1 MFAGMT
7 SEDARPV
14 LRGKRFYLRPPLAS
28 DWRMW
33 AEVRAESREFLE
45 KWEPTWPAD
54 ALSRL
59 GFRRRIRLYQ
69 RDARAD
75 QAYAFFVFSGGD
87 DQLVGGITY
96 SNIRRGVTQSA
107 SAGYWVGRRF
117 ARQGVMSAAIC
128 LTLDWAFGEM
138 GLHRVEAACLPEN
151 IPSADLLLKC
161 GFTEEGYARRYLRI
175 NGRWQDHR
183 LFAILE
189 TDPRPTFD

>member
-14 LRGKRFYLRPPLAS
+14 LKGPRFYLRPPVPG

-69 RDARAD
+69 RDARVLA
-75 QAYAFFVFSGGD
+75 APGFVPGRFSSVRSTVRVVDG
-87 DQLVGGITY
+87 Q
-96 SNIRRGVTQSA
+96 R
-107 SAGYWVGRRF
+107 WVVVF
-117 ARQGVMSAAIC
+117 
-128 LTLDWAFGEM
+128 
-138 GLHRVEAACLPEN
+138 
-151 IPSADLLLKC
+151 DLC
-161 GFTEEGYARRYLRI
+161 R
-175 NGRWQDHR
+175 
-183 LFAILE
+183 
-189 TDPRPTFD
+189 

>member
-14 LRGKRFYLRPPLAS
+14 LKGPRFYLRPPVPG

-75 QAYAFFVFSGGD
+75 LAYAFFIFSRDD
-87 DQLVGGITY
+87 DQLMGGITY
-96 SNIRRGVTQSA
+96 SNVRRGVTQSA

-117 ARQGVMSAAIC
+117 ARQGVMAAAIS

-138 GLHRVEAACLPEN
+138 GLHRIEAACLPEN
-151 IPSADLLLKC
+151 QPSADLLRKC

-175 NGRWQDHR
+175 NGRWQDHL
-183 LFAILE
+183 LFAILDS
-189 TDPRPTFD
+189 DPLPEFT

>member
-189 TDPRPTFD
+189 TDPRPSFE

>member
-14 LRGKRFYLRPPLAS
+14 LRGKRFYLRPPLAA

-45 KWEPTWPAD
+45 MWEPTWPAD

-75 QAYAFFVFSGGD
+75 QAYAFFIFSEAD
-87 DQLVGGITY
+87 NQLVGGITY

-189 TDPRPTFD
+189 SDPRPRFD

>member
-107 SAGYWVGRRF
+107 SAGYWVGKRF
-117 ARQGVMSAAIC
+117 ARQGVMAAAIS
-128 LTLDWAFGEM
+128 LTVDWAFEEM

-151 IPSADLLLKC
+151 QPSADLLRKC

>member
-1 MFAGMT
+1 M
-7 SEDARPV
+7 
-14 LRGKRFYLRPPLAS
+14 RPPVPG

-75 QAYAFFVFSGGD
+75 LAYAFFIFSNDGN
-87 DQLVGGITY
+87 QLMGGITF
-96 SNIRRGVTQSA
+96 SNVRRGVTQSA
-107 SAGYWVGRRF
+107 SAGYWVGRRY
-117 ARQGVMSAAIC
+117 ARQGVMAAAIS

-138 GLHRVEAACLPEN
+138 GLHRIEAACLPEN
-151 IPSADLLLKC
+151 QPSADLLRKC

-175 NGRWQDHR
+175 DGRWQDHL
-183 LFAILE
+183 LFAILDS
-189 TDPRPTFD
+189 DPIPEFT